1 MSSAT
6 GVLTIRDRS
15 AIMLVTDCT
24 FCDAETA
31 FKDGSKEKHKGV
43 FYVMDMII
51 VAILIGFFQAC
62 TFVGFALVIR
72 SWAARKQAVIED
84 RVTRELGKLVAGE
97 PCQSA
102 SVLLAV
108 GKCVGQEAG
117 RSAKMAILG
126 ELSSAQRNINGIA
139 RDAAI
144 ADVSEAQPGLG
155 AVLAAMGKNKAKG
168 LLANPLVQLALQGF
182 MSKNGNDGK
191 NGNDAGGRDTG
202 SEYTGRRHR

>member
-1 MSSAT
+1 M
-6 GVLTIRDRS
+6 
-15 AIMLVTDCT
+15 
-24 FCDAETA
+24 
-31 FKDGSKEKHKGV
+31 KDS
-43 FYVMDMII
+43 II
-51 VAILIGFFQAC
+51 VAILLVSCQLVAFVALAC
-62 TFVGFALVIR
+62 LIR
-72 SWAARKQAVIED
+72 LWASRKQAEVEARITE
-84 RVTRELGKLVAGE
+84 ELSKLVAGE

-126 ELSSAQRNINGIA
+126 ELSGAQRGMN
-139 RDAAI
+139 AI
-144 ADVSEAQPGLG
+144 AQDTAIEGIGQSQPALG
-155 AVLAAMGKNKAKG
+155 AILAGMGKNKAKG

-191 NGNDAGGRDTG
+191 NGSDAGGSTG